1 MERAQRRPHRLLVPG
16 AARLQFA
23 AQNHFERSGPCVR
36 GEKWQSLAFAW
47 GFSRRC
53 LAPRKQQAAV
63 ANRKELG
70 GFFRGSDSDAVRI
83 GSEGSLVKVGEVAYA
98 GGKVRAD
105 RQRPERAAR
114 THLSLVRSSGLPE
127 ALDIGI
133 RGSREEEQLV
143 EIALAQEF
151 RLALRQSGVL

>member
-1 MERAQRRPHRLLVPG
+1 M
-16 AARLQFA
+16 
-23 AQNHFERSGPCVR
+23 
-36 GEKWQSLAFAW
+36 
-47 GFSRRC
+47 
-53 LAPRKQQAAV
+53 
-63 ANRKELG
+63 
-70 GFFRGSDSDAVRI
+70 
-83 GSEGSLVKVGEVAYA
+83 GEVSYA
-98 GGKVRAD
+98 GGKVRAG

-151 RLALRQSGVL
+151 RLALRQSGVLRQFPRRKLAQRYGLDAGFFRHILEHFCCSRLRRCRWDARKAP